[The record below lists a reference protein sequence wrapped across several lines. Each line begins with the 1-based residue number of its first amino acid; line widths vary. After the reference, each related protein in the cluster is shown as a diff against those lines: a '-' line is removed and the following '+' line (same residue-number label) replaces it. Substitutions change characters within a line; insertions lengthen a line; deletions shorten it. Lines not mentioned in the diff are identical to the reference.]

1 MIRMKLRSSLFS
13 SPRGCRVVSTH
24 AGLGRLDILNYDS
37 HYKDVRYPAWKLPAA
52 CTRRS
57 IHVAS
62 TSSDTESDESSYDP
76 RIDPRDTGYA
86 KSRATELLLQEAEER
101 IAIQQQTGLS
111 PVYDLQKTQKIVE
124 TAMLAAVA
132 GLSYSVATLL
142 KLEGYLSFV
151 LPLPIVLAGMRGGPL
166 ACTKALF
173 VAFLLLFILLGP
185 YRAVT
190 YILIYGLLSLAL
202 GVSWTLRLPWVIS
215 VPLAAVARVIGFL
228 LYFSLSSWISNENLM
243 ALMLNNIHNM
253 LDQIATIIGG
263 SGAPSMTAV
272 GITLASLLL
281 VNAIFYVSM
290 MHLLYILIL
299 KNMGYET
306 RPLPRFIQS
315 LIGGQSQMAAR

>member
-1 MIRMKLRSSLFS
+1 MVSSFRSRLFAPVHARSRKLGIFN
-13 SPRGCRVVSTH
+13 H
-24 AGLGRLDILNYDS
+24 N
-37 HYKDVRYPAWKLPAA
+37 PASKPPTLLARRFLAA
-52 CTRRS
+52 VT
-57 IHVAS
+57 
-62 TSSDTESDESSYDP
+62 SDTESSESSDDSHIENASIESETTQ
-76 RIDPRDTGYA
+76 R
-86 KSRATELLLQEAEER
+86 LLQEAEEK
-101 IAIQQQTGLS
+101 IAAQQQSGLS
-111 PVYDLQKTQKIVE
+111 SVYDLQKTQKIVE

-132 GLSYSVATLL
+132 GLSYSFATLL

-151 LPLPIVLAGMRGGPL
+151 LPLPIVLAGLRGGGL
-166 ACTKALF
+166 ACIKALF

-202 GVSWTLRLPWVIS
+202 GVSWTLKFPWAIS

-253 LDQIATIIGG
+253 LDQIAAIVGG
-263 SGAPSMTAV
+263 SGAPSIAAV

-281 VNAIFYVSM
+281 VNALFYVSM

-306 RPLPRFIQS
+306 GPLPRFIQS
-315 LIGGQSQMAAR
+315 LIGGSSRMVAK